1 MAHLHGISVY
11 RPRWTGPKG
20 QDAWTAEY
28 VQQGVRGRGHNRE
41 PHDLLITDGVAI
53 ARLRHGTLRGRTTR
67 NGYKLQGTAIHS
79 ASHRYLRNQLDAYNL
94 ELHLCACDPCGLD
107 DDDCLHVGA
116 SSIIPR
122 TTELDLQETAG
133 RGPFGR
139 CAVATWFWGCRCA
152 PFTAV
157 WRFGKS
163 IHRCMC
169 RGGCGDRR
177 ERARRGAHGEAPPTP
192 KHDDSETETEGED
205 ELTCQADR
213 VSYVNNGQTI
223 PLSEQPCRDLVSG
236 DLVRLMDADATRSN
250 QEELIQEDAAYF
262 FAGCNH
268 HRAVYENSVHKRRCA
283 VDGCYAE
290 ARLNKDGLRLCKLH
304 SAKEVQNKA
313 KENAEEGRRSK
324 AGSRSTVGGVEAPQ
338 EERDPKVGESP
349 PEEFVQMCPTDMESR
364 LSEWVQGGDQSFER
378 DADEDR
384 ETRTYQVPEDLPEE
398 AKQRYVTMKAID
410 DSGVGKD
417 LQGQLGVYVRN
428 RLLQEKEKDPDVEL
442 TTALVRQMLEEARA
456 RGPPQVA
463 AEADGLLGSRAWPKV
478 GSRSSAANLTTFQWK
493 GGVGHATMHYAGSA
507 WPVYD
512 YGDRLPIHSSL
523 SALLGAK
530 EHGSSDYEIRQC
542 LLLHSTASQRSSF
555 GQGSTSS
562 TQAGSPLA
570 GLSLHSL
577 LCLGPPGGCER
588 NGHRSTITRGTIAS
602 EVLSQLGQTPTYDWP
617 ALPLGEPSDL

>member
-1 MAHLHGISVY
+1 MDLVGDQDLVDIHWQAGRHGVSVVWHTMCVCWRSCPMELLAPGRY
-11 RPRWTGPKG
+11 SRSVPLPALDLDRDLGAVSVLATLPRPPKVLVWARRLARSGALGPKG

-94 ELHLCACDPCGLD
+94 EVHLCACDPCGLD

-213 VSYVNNGQTI
+213 VSYVSNGQTI

-290 ARLNKDGLRLCKLH
+290 AKLNKDGLRLCKLH
-304 SAKEVQNKA
+304 SAKEERPKAAVRRVKA
-313 KENAEEGRRSK
+313 KIAPKAKSTPEAPPSDGDEVLGPRPETRQDGRR
-324 AGSRSTVGGVEAPQ
+324 P
-338 EERDPKVGESP
+338 
-349 PEEFVQMCPTDMESR
+349 
-364 LSEWVQGGDQSFER
+364 
-378 DADEDR
+378 
-384 ETRTYQVPEDLPEE
+384 
-398 AKQRYVTMKAID
+398 AK
-410 DSGVGKD
+410 GKD
-417 LQGQLGVYVRN
+417 R
-428 RLLQEKEKDPDVEL
+428 R
-442 TTALVRQMLEEARA
+442 
-456 RGPPQVA
+456 
-463 AEADGLLGSRAWPKV
+463 
-478 GSRSSAANLTTFQWK
+478 
-493 GGVGHATMHYAGSA
+493 
-507 WPVYD
+507 
-512 YGDRLPIHSSL
+512 
-523 SALLGAK
+523 
-530 EHGSSDYEIRQC
+530 
-542 LLLHSTASQRSSF
+542 
-555 GQGSTSS
+555 
-562 TQAGSPLA
+562 
-570 GLSLHSL
+570 
-577 LCLGPPGGCER
+577 CLGR
-588 NGHRSTITRGTIAS
+588 T
-602 EVLSQLGQTPTYDWP
+602 
-617 ALPLGEPSDL
+617 